1 MTYPL
6 EPLGVEDYPV
16 KVGSMLL
23 TLVDP
28 SPGYERAY
36 NRWYERDHFYTG
48 CMVGPWLFAGSRWV
62 APRALKDLRWPEAG
76 DVVAK
81 PYDAGSYVAI
91 YWVEKGH
98 HDEHFAEWARPQVR
112 WIYEQGRGFS
122 ERRHIHTILFD
133 HIGAVYRDP
142 DPVPVELALD
152 AAYDGLFVAWFDG
165 RDGHP
170 AQETHLRLAS
180 GALPALLRGSDI
192 EIASS
197 WTPSAGENE
206 PKNVPM
212 DLGSPAGGPE
222 RLVQLLF
229 VRGDVRDS
237 VGRIRAYT
245 EAVEADGIADVRLV
259 APFLR
264 TKVGTDAYVDEL
276 W

>member
-1 MTYPL
+1 MAYPL
-6 EPLGVEDYPV
+6 EPLGVDDYPV

-23 TLVDP
+23 TLVEP
-28 SPGYERAY
+28 TPGYERAY

-62 APRALKDLRWPEAG
+62 ATRELKDLRWPDG
-76 DVVAK
+76 DVVAR
-81 PYDAGSYVAI
+81 PHDAGSYVAI
-91 YWVEKGH
+91 YWVERGH

-133 HIGAVYRDP
+133 HIGTVYRDP

-152 AAYDGLFVAWFDG
+152 AAYDGLLIAWFDG
-165 RDGHP
+165 RDGRP
-170 AQETHLRLAS
+170 ASATDSLLA
-180 GALPALLRGSDI
+180 GDAGPALLEGGHI
-192 EIASS
+192 ESVSS

-222 RLVQLLF
+222 RLVQLFF
-229 VRGDVRDS
+229 VRGDVREAI
-237 VGRIRAYT
+237 GRVRAYT
-245 EAVEADGIADVRLV
+245 DRIEAEGIADVRLV
-259 APFLR
+259 APFIR
-264 TKVGTDAYVDEL
+264 TKVGTDAYVDQL